1 MAPGGKITLYP
12 NASPTESY
20 DAEIIRVAYK
30 AEAVEGGLLAYRL
43 QARFVGG
50 DKPRLGQMGTARV
63 YGDWVPLIYYAL
75 RRPLTAA
82 RQWLGGEHETTL
94 HLASIASGTDAAPRP
109 GAGRRRAQLDLARS
123 LRQPLYQLGWAS
135 FEILSHWQLGS
146 AEAVLQAVNAD
157 TTLQLGAD
165 DIDAVLLFLSR
176 HQLLQAASAE
186 QSAWLWQLREGAGLA
201 MRCGC

>member
-82 RQWLGGEHETTL
+82 RQWLG
-94 HLASIASGTDAAPRP
+94 
-109 GAGRRRAQLDLARS
+109 
-123 LRQPLYQLGWAS
+123 W
-135 FEILSHWQLGS
+135 
-146 AEAVLQAVNAD
+146 
-157 TTLQLGAD
+157 
-165 DIDAVLLFLSR
+165 
-176 HQLLQAASAE
+176 
-186 QSAWLWQLREGAGLA
+186 
-201 MRCGC
+201 